1 VLIHESNIFA
11 KGMEVQFFGEIQDS
25 KNDEFELEDV

>member
-1 VLIHESNIFA
+1 MRAIFLQRA
-11 KGMEVQFFGEIQDS
+11 WKFNFFGEIQDS